1 MLKRSK
7 IGWTDFSGADLN
19 FLIGC
24 TPVSEGCANC
34 YARRIIQDRG
44 GRDFSAI
51 TYQPAK
57 LLRLHTAAFSA
68 VGAPFRRGPGSR
80 PLAFVVDLGDLF
92 HPQAPMTALHDFLA
106 LAQARPDVDWQI
118 LTKRA
123 GLLHFDLAQW
133 YAAWPGAAPL
143 ANLWAGVTVENQK
156 RATQRLPELLATPA
170 AVRFVSAEPLLGPLD
185 LRPWLAGLD
194 WVIVGGESGP
204 RRRPFDVAW
213 AADLRDQCQAAG
225 VAYFFKQSG
234 GQYPGTEPILA
245 GRLWREF
252 PR

>member
-1 MLKRSK
+1 MLKRST
-7 IGWTDFSGADLN
+7 IAWTDFSGGDLN

-24 TPVSEGCANC
+24 TAASEGCANC

-44 GRDFSAI
+44 GRNFADI

-57 LLRLHTAAFSA
+57 LARLRTAQFAA
-68 VGAPFRRGPGSR
+68 GDAPFRRGPGGR

-92 HPQAPMTALHDFLA
+92 HPMSPTAVLKDFLA
-106 LAQARPDVDWQI
+106 LAQARPDVDWQV

-123 GLLHFDLAQW
+123 GLLHFDLAQGT
-133 YAAWPGAAPL
+133 PAPL
-143 ANLWAGVTVENQK
+143 PNLWAGVTVE
-156 RATQRLPELLATPA
+156 TQALAARRLPELLATPA
-170 AVRFVSAEPLLGPLD
+170 AVRFVSAEPLLEPLD

-204 RRRPFDVAW
+204 RRRPFDLAW

-225 VAYFFKQSG
+225 VAFFFKQSG
-234 GQYPGTEPILA
+234 GLYPGTEPALD